1 MALGVMA
8 EREVPPERR
17 WAARLILSDRWED
30 VAEAL
35 GVVHD
40 GFVQAGYMAPAPSG
54 RRMILPYL
62 AEGTAFFVAR
72 RGDRPVGAAAL
83 IPDSP
88 FGLPADRGF
97 VEEIDGLRREGRPIL
112 ECGSLVVAAAWR
124 RQSALIV
131 AQLMA
136 GAARVLAEQP
146 AARVVV
152 SVAPSAERF
161 YGTLFGFRRI
171 ADPRPLFGPP
181 ALLLETDNARV
192 QESISRGGTAPQRLL
207 AELMDVSEPHW
218 LEDRRGGEP
227 WPSGPVTE
235 LLAEQGC
242 LEPLF
247 GQLGVLSRRLGWWP
261 AAVTGLAREDGSLA
275 TRAVAADR

>member
-1 MALGVMA
+1 MALSVRA
-8 EREVPPERR
+8 EPEQGWERQ

-40 GFVQAGYMAPAPSG
+40 GFVQAGYMPRMPSG

-62 AEGTAFFVAR
+62 AERTAFFVAR
-72 RGDRPVGAAAL
+72 RGERAVGAAAL
-83 IPDSP
+83 IPDSV

-97 VEEIDGLRREGRPIL
+97 VEEIDALRAEGRPIL

-146 AARVVV
+146 DARVVV

-171 ADPRPLFGPP
+171 AEPRPLFGPP

-192 QESISRGGTAPQRLL
+192 QENVSRGGTAPQRLL
-207 AELMDVSEPHW
+207 AELMDPARPHW

-227 WPSGPVTE
+227 WPTGPVTE

-247 GQLGVLSRRLGWWP
+247 GQLGALSRRLGWWP
-261 AAVTGLAREDGSLA
+261 MPAPAL
-275 TRAVAADR
+275 AADGAPIASVGRG